1 LENKKHLKLSKHT
14 EMSKKVIQVNE
25 EDWHRLK
32 IQSAI
37 QKKPIAEVVA
47 DLVAKDDSPAQ
58 ASGSNKENS
67 DGDEQPS

>member
-1 LENKKHLKLSKHT
+1 LKNKEYIKLSKHT
-14 EMSKKVIQVNE
+14 EMSKKAIQVNE

-47 DLVAKDDSPAQ
+47 DLVAKEDAPVP
-58 ASGSNKENS
+58 ASGSSKKEEKE
-67 DGDEQPS
+67 DE